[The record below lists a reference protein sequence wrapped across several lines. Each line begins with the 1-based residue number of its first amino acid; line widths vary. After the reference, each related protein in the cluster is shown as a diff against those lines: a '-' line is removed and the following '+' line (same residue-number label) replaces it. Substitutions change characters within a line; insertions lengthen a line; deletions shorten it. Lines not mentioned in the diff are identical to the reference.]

1 MEKRTRTGN
10 RTGAEH
16 VGPNVFV
23 KFFAGILIL
32 QTFAVFL
39 FVIWY
44 WWTTTDRS
52 FGPAGIGLIMT
63 SLFIAGAAANG
74 LRARLV
80 IEPDAVVVRD
90 VFSTRRIKR
99 SDISGSRTVYAG
111 RWRGNELWIYDK
123 SSQPVPIPS
132 ELQNQLLDD
141 SWVAGLD
148 DLDQA
153 DIKRNSDSF
162 ATDERLGETEGD
174 RRWNG
179 SAWQF
184 WTNGLNL
191 FSFAF
196 LFMVVQLPFTEEKVR
211 WPFILITMAIPVL
224 AVGIN
229 VFTNGAVDLV
239 NRGRDDGLEPSV
251 PQPGASGTALAVL
264 RCARWPLGSGVWFG
278 LLSCDPRH
286 FLAYPLDARRRTLAG
301 YPRACDLPHGGH
313 VLRIEHPAIPGP
325 SGTDA
330 TKPPGPGRK
339 HADPGPSFFIEHCLP
354 RSAGAP
360 NATPKSPSARRCQGW
375 R

>member
-123 SSQPVPIPS
+123 SGQPVPIPS
-132 ELQNQLLDD
+132 ELQDQLIND

-239 NRGRDDGLEPSV
+239 NRGRDDGPNLQFLS
-251 PQPGASGTALAVL
+251 LAPLVL
-264 RCARWPLGSGVWFG
+264 LWRSFDV
-278 LLSCDPRH
+278 
-286 FLAYPLDARRRTLAG
+286 
-301 YPRACDLPHGGH
+301 HGGH
-313 VLRIEHPAIPGP
+313 WGAAYGLGFCLAIPVTFWLTRLMREGGHSLDIRGP
-325 SGTDA
+325 VTYLMVAMYFASSILLFRDHRELMRQSRLDQAESMQIQA
-330 TKPPGPGRK
+330 T
-339 HADPGPSFFIEHCLP
+339 
-354 RSAGAP
+354 RS
-360 NATPKSPSARRCQGW
+360 S
-375 R
+375 